1 LQEHELN
8 AKQLAVVAALH
19 EWRDR
24 IARQEDESTGYV
36 LPNKALI
43 EIGNAIYLDCY
54 VAKLDL

>member
-1 LQEHELN
+1 MSSPFFYCSPPLTQ
-8 AKQLAVVAALH
+8 ALH

-43 EIGNAIYLDCY
+43 EIGIAISFRL
-54 VAKLDL
+54 LW

>member
-43 EIGNAIYLDCY
+43 EIGIAIYLDFHG
-54 VAKLDL
+54 AKLVL

>member
-1 LQEHELN
+1 LKSPYLFFSPLSQ
-8 AKQLAVVAALH
+8 ALH

-43 EIGNAIYLDCY
+43 EIGIAIYLDFHG
-54 VAKLDL
+54 AKLVL